1 MDLEEKGLEPA
12 EAEDSGEESRRSS
25 EEDVARQA
33 LQPADGVGSEEELM
47 CAAEIPY
54 RISEDNHF
62 RFRSVLTIHRR

>member
-12 EAEDSGEESRRSS
+12 EAEDSGSRRSS

-33 LQPADGVGSEEELM
+33 LQPADRVGSEEELM

-54 RISEDNHF
+54 RINEDNHF
-62 RFRSVLTIHRR
+62 RFRSVLTIYRS